1 MPTSP
6 TSGGHLVGIVRL
18 EATGHGVHVSLV
30 LYYYNTYLLVLFLT
44 LHILPVVIF
53 FFKFFFRNESDVV
66 NNLSEVYSIG
76 TFAQIHEIQDLGD
89 RVRLVV
95 MAHRRIRL
103 LGQIVDDSEAPPGK
117 HI

>member
-1 MPTSP
+1 M
-6 TSGGHLVGIVRL
+6 GIV
-18 EATGHGVHVSLV
+18 T
-30 LYYYNTYLLVLFLT
+30 
-44 LHILPVVIF
+44 F

-66 NNLSEVYSIG
+66 NNMSEVYPIG

-89 RVRLVV
+89 RLRLVV

-117 HI
+117 HVYLYSERKYGIQSSHSSVLYQLR